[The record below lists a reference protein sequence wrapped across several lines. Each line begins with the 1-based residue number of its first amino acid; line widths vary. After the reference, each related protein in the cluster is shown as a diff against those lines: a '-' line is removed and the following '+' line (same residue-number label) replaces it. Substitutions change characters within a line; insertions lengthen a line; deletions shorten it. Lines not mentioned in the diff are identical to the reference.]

1 MPGDVSYIR
10 AMHLRRGL
18 RLFALGALATLV
30 FGPSIASAGDGTHPR
45 TPTLFD
51 DPLPPC
57 MTIVNRSVDPVAQLH
72 YTIPYEDLKPEYDPD
87 DMATWHEVE
96 DGRTHQFAAFC
107 RDHSPQDPLPNW
119 IANADVEAAL
129 AKELVDPDIVGP
141 EDVLDTSAVWAQCWH
156 RITADDERR
165 PITFAEA
172 AKPVLWDTTGLEIG
186 GYVVEGYT
194 WEPQP
199 SIWSF
204 RSGVI
209 KVVDNDDLAA
219 SPPAVAI
226 ENNLDLTYADQA
238 VPLDVCHST
247 TDGSTLTAYWSF
259 TDANKMEWVPFIED
273 QPVVGDDSTIEFMPP
288 PETAGDSVML
298 RVDITDPM
306 DRTATAYG
314 NYTIVIID
322 GMGETGDTCDGSFV
336 IDPEC
341 ETTGSSG
348 STGDS
353 GPASDGSNDGSDGYS
368 DGDSGNNSDS
378 NSSSAASESGASAS
392 GGGDEPGSCSCR
404 LEDARPA
411 AALTLLALLMLG
423 RRRRR

>member
-1 MPGDVSYIR
+1 
-10 AMHLRRGL
+10 MHVRRGL
-18 RLFALGALATLV
+18 RLFALGALAILIL
-30 FGPSIASAGDGTHPR
+30 GPSTATAGDGTHPR

-57 MTIVNRSVDPVAQLH
+57 MTIVNRSIDPVTLLH

-119 IANADVEAAL
+119 IANADVDAAL

-141 EDVLDTSAVWAQCWH
+141 EDVLDTSTVWEGCWQ

-172 AKPVLWDTTGLEIG
+172 AKPVPWDTTGLEIG

-199 SIWSF
+199 NIWSF
-204 RSGVI
+204 RSGVV
-209 KVVDNDDLAA
+209 KVVDSDDLSA

-238 VPLDVCHST
+238 VPLEVCHST

-259 TDANKMEWVPFIED
+259 TDADKIKWIPFIED

-288 PETAGDSVML
+288 PETSGSSVMI

-306 DRTATAYG
+306 DRTATAFG
-314 NYTIVIID
+314 NYTIVIIE

-348 STGDS
+348 TTDGSES
-353 GPASDGSNDGSDGYS
+353 ASDGSSGDGSDGSGS
-368 DGDSGNNSDS
+368 DGSSGSGNSTGQS
-378 NSSSAASESGASAS
+378 SAS
-392 GGGDEPGSCSCR
+392 GSGGEDEPGSCSCR
-404 LEDARPA
+404 LDDPRPA
-411 AALTLLALLMLG
+411 AALALLTLLMLG
-423 RRRRR
+423 RRRRH

>member
-10 AMHLRRGL
+10 AMHVRRGL
-18 RLFALGALATLV
+18 RIFALGALATLLL
-30 FGPSIASAGDGTHPR
+30 GPSIASAGDGTHPR
-45 TPTLFD
+45 TPTLFE

-57 MTIVNRSVDPVAQLH
+57 MTIVNRSVDSVVQLH
-72 YTIPYEDLKPEYDPD
+72 YTIPYEDLKPEYDPEN
-87 DMATWHEVE
+87 MATWHEVE
-96 DGRTHQFAAFC
+96 GGRTHQFAAFC

-119 IANADVEAAL
+119 IANADVEVAL
-129 AKELVDPDIVGP
+129 AKELIDPNIVGP
-141 EDVLDTSAVWAQCWH
+141 EDVLDTSTVWAQCWH

-172 AKPVLWDTTGLEIG
+172 AKPVLWDTTGLDLG

-209 KVVDNDDLAA
+209 KVVDSDDLTA

-226 ENNLDLTYADQA
+226 ETNLDLTYADQA

-259 TDANKMEWVPFIED
+259 TDANKMEWIPFIKD
-273 QPVVGDDSTIEFMPP
+273 QPVVGTDSTIEFMPP
-288 PETAGDSVML
+288 LETAGDSVMI

-322 GMGETGDTCDGSFV
+322 GMGETGDTCDSSFV
-336 IDPEC
+336 VDPEC
-341 ETTGSSG
+341 ETTGS
-348 STGDS
+348 
-353 GPASDGSNDGSDGYS
+353 ASDGSSSSSDGSSSGDSDSGSAS
-368 DGDSGNNSDS
+368 DGGSSSSDSDSGDV
-378 NSSSAASESGASAS
+378 SESGASTSS
-392 GGGDEPGSCSCR
+392 GEDEPGSCSCR

-423 RRRRR
+423 RRRRH